1 MVTIENCHQTTWRIT
16 SFEIPPNGVAIFSQS
31 QLILFSFKAYVYLWL
46 LSIWFSNLI
55 FVLYEILVTY
65 FNGSKY
71 LIKLWLRN
79 SNNFIISWNSNCNI
93 GKTQIVAFRFCKTI
107 LLDDRMTLDIYI
119 NLIFYNISKKSRQN
133 TWGYIY

>member
-31 QLILFSFKAYVYLWL
+31 QLILFSFKVYVYLWL

-55 FVLYEILVTY
+55 FILYEILVTY
-65 FNGSKY
+65 
-71 LIKLWLRN
+71 LLRN
-79 SNNFIISWNSNCNI
+79 SNNVIISWNSNCNI

-107 LLDDRMTLDIYI
+107 LFDDRMTLDIYI